1 MEFKP
6 YFFGLTPTER
16 EAFAAKCETSVGH
29 LQNVAYGFRPASAEL
44 AVLIER
50 NSKKQVTRIDL
61 FPERFSRIWPEL
73 AKVARKAKPTT
84 EAAHG

>member
-6 YFFGLTPTER
+6 FFFGLSPAER
-16 EAFAAKCETSVGH
+16 ESFARKCETSVGH

-50 NSKKQVTRIDL
+50 NSKKRVTRVDL
-61 FPERFSRIWPEL
+61 FPDRFSRIWPEL
-73 AKVARKAKPTT
+73 VKSRKAKPTT

>member
-6 YFFGLTPTER
+6 FFFGLSPSER
-16 EAFAAKCETSVGH
+16 EAFARNCETSVGH

-50 NSKKQVTRIDL
+50 NSKKRVTRVDL
-61 FPERFSRIWPEL
+61 FPDRFSRIWPEL
-73 AKVARKAKPTT
+73 AKPARKAKPTT
-84 EAAHG
+84 QEA

>member
-61 FPERFSRIWPEL
+61 FPERFQRIWPEL
-73 AKVARKAKPTT
+73 ARRKAKPTT

>member
-6 YFFGLTPTER
+6 FFFGLSPAER
-16 EAFAAKCETSVGH
+16 ESFARKCETSVGH

-61 FPERFSRIWPEL
+61 FPERFQRIWPEL
-73 AKVARKAKPTT
+73 AKPARKAKQQ
-84 EAAHG
+84 EAA

>member
-6 YFFGLTPTER
+6 FFFGLTPAER

-50 NSKKQVTRIDL
+50 NSKKRVTRIDL
-61 FPERFSRIWPEL
+61 FPERFPRIWPEL
-73 AKVARKAKPTT
+73 ARRKSKTTTT